1 MNKNELKTFLAER
14 GLFLVFLEENAPGLI
29 SYRFSVISRGNLPF
43 MEFVVYDGVKEFMF
57 YENEYVDTLKFE
69 DKFVIYEK
77 LLTLIDKF

>member
-1 MNKNELKTFLAER
+1 MNKNELKSFLAEM

-69 DKFVIYEK
+69 DKFEIYEK
-77 LLTLIDKF
+77 LLTLIDRF